1 MRFQQEVRQTL
12 LPESRLI
19 PLQQHDTTETCPQL
33 LLRIPAYQIIT
44 VTDNLS
50 GSRRQVLR
58 AVGIGTTVAL
68 AGCSGSGGGDSSDD
82 EESTNDTPDS
92 STQQDSTREEES
104 TSTTESEPTESG
116 QTEEGYQSQSSD
128 GLKRAANESIENQ
141 EHAYAFEV
149 NGMEHLNLEG
159 IEGAGEKYL
168 EGRESLTL
176 EEALY
181 VAATDAGPREEPSEV
196 YFTVSDPELSPTL
209 KGVTMYPVDE
219 NGNIIQTDESNVVGY
234 MDELIPV
241 GDGADRDVAQS
252 QLESFFRERID
263 GDPVSAGGGIDHA
276 VDLEDFP
283 YAVEALQSGYDA
295 S

>member
-1 MRFQQEVRQTL
+1 MVDINEVLEGESSRRKFLQASGAAGAAAL
-12 LPESRLI
+12 SGCIGGDDSPESNK
-19 PLQQHDTTETCPQL
+19 T
-33 LLRIPAYQIIT
+33 
-44 VTDNLS
+44 
-50 GSRRQVLR
+50 
-58 AVGIGTTVAL
+58 
-68 AGCSGSGGGDSSDD
+68 
-82 EESTNDTPDS
+82 ST
-92 STQQDSTREEES
+92 TQQDSTREEES
-104 TSTTESEPTESG
+104 TSTTDSEPTESG
-116 QTEEGYQSQSSD
+116 QTGEGYPSQSSD

-263 GDPVSAGGGIDHA
+263 GDPVGAGGGIDHA

-283 YAVEALQSGYDA
+283 YAVEALQSGYDP